1 MCKIP
6 LRIALR
12 INKATIFS
20 ALFLIILSLAYK
32 FGYRSKYEPW
42 ETSTSWADLIN
53 AFPEILLA
61 TVIAGLLFFV
71 FAKR

>member
-1 MCKIP
+1 MCKIL

-20 ALFLIILSLAYK
+20 AIFLIILSLAYK
-32 FGYRSKYEPW
+32 LGYRRKYEPW
-42 ETSTSWADLIN
+42 ETSTSWADFIN